1 MVPYF
6 ADVLMASDFQSF
18 QAMQSDSNV
27 EDIRAMVKLLGP
39 YGPVMLAHYKPD
51 NASQATFESDLQI
64 MLTDPI

>member
-27 EDIRAMVKLLGP
+27 EDIRAMVRLLGP
-39 YGPVMLAHYKPD
+39 LRHNDAAFAMRL
-51 NASQATFESDLQI
+51 S
-64 MLTDPI
+64 